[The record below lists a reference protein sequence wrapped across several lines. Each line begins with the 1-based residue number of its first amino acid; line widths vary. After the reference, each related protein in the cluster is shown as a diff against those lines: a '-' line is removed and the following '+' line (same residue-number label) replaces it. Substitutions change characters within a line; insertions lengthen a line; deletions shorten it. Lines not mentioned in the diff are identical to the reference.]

1 MAEHEVGQ
9 LSIGVDID
17 DAAALAKLRALA
29 AAGESTARQ
38 IDRQDASIDINTD
51 SASHKLTQFFR
62 TTDNKLRKFERNEGR
77 LDIEAVIAVDKDEID
92 KIKRTTKQIRGEIAD
107 ITKGKKKLNDEEQK
121 LVDKLKDELDYQNK
135 LKDIAEGRLATLEKQ
150 RKAHDNQN
158 KVIEEAIALEEAR
171 EKALSDA
178 YGAELRFIEQR
189 KKKRDRDAKQQE
201 TDLRT
206 LARQQDQAYRLDAK
220 RGEDRERQIRV
231 LAALQMAAYAED
243 AKLEADKERRV
254 RTLASLQMA
263 AYAEDAKRTN
273 DKEASERRMAGYHAE
288 ALRMDGERE
297 VKIARMQKRYTE
309 LQKTLGDIDRTR
321 LPFDRYKA
329 LKLRLDK
336 NHVMAEMAAIKTAL
350 EVEGR
355 TPPVDIETRLSRSFV
370 GATFAKGADWASSLA
385 DTTVRIG
392 PFTTTV
398 KKAMIALTL
407 LGSAI
412 VDVGAAAVSLVGVFG
427 TGLVGTAAVATS
439 GLIGMGLAFGG
450 VYAAIKPLAG
460 EYKQLSQLSAS
471 YDRAVASYGKN
482 SKQAKTAQDKLN
494 TAMKQADPNVRSAIR
509 SMSAAG
515 QEWGKLT
522 DKMARESFGSILK
535 ESMGTWR
542 SLIPTFASVTNET
555 LGVLAYRLDSFMK
568 MLRSD
573 ESKASL
579 KTIGTN
585 FNAGLRPALGGL
597 REFTQYLLRVAT
609 SASRSLEPLGKWF
622 KNWATGLN
630 DAAGNTSR
638 LNESMDRL
646 ASHAKSVFRFFGSL
660 GRLLMT
666 VLNGSADAGQ
676 NLADTMSNAFDRWN
690 EALKKPG
697 GQKSMSKFFHDAAA
711 GAKALWS
718 ALAPILQI
726 FVQWSQIFSPV
737 MSAFAKG
744 LGEVAQMASKL
755 LGVFT
760 QFEGGRGALGILGAI
775 YGLRKLSNMVN
786 TMRTGGLGGS
796 VAAGGRVAGAS
807 IGSAMVGAGARVAA
821 MIRTA
826 MGGII
831 PGRGVTPVPGGRGTT
846 VAPLPA
852 GGKAAEQTARTV
864 ASTSRLARAGAL
876 AGTAFAGLASA
887 LGLSTA
893 ALAGLT
899 ALSAGYG
906 IGKLITMKSASEK
919 LADSI
924 DKVKTRTKDWS
935 EAQKI
940 SADVMT
946 GTAQAYGGLRR
957 ANDQNIKA
965 KKHLTDLEERGY
977 ASAKKGTKQY
987 EEYRA
992 AVSRVAETSQAAIDS
1007 QKAHQQ
1013 GLEAS
1018 QEAARNNLKY
1028 IKEIPAA
1035 RETANKAQ
1043 DEATKAQEKYNKA
1056 IGENRHLYTDK
1067 DRSRLKQ
1074 EMEDAQAI
1082 ALSAG
1087 QAYDLLRQ
1095 KSRDYSNLS
1104 TGAQFQTERW
1114 LKGLPALT
1122 EKAQIS
1128 MGRLA
1133 NTMTKAFSGRKVA
1146 SAINRD
1152 PTYTDPRDAGR
1163 VANAAAAAGK
1173 AGASQK
1179 IVLKIIADS
1188 KSAEEAIRRLRNARL
1203 EAKYLKVAEK
1213 GGKGVLDMLKDIG
1226 GMKLVNKSVK
1236 ILASDSSAKK
1246 KIADLI
1252 ALGIPPKIAKA
1263 MVNDDSAKR
1272 TLRSLERTV
1281 VKPLQQI
1288 VNRLL
1293 GRDVPRTVPAATQ
1306 LVFRKV
1312 KNTGDT
1318 LAGEAA
1324 GGYGRSRKAIV
1335 GEGRRWQD
1343 GGAKELIANNRTGA
1357 ITMVQGAQH
1366 VSLSRNDYV
1375 IPIQDQAHLGRGQ
1388 RLWDSFNADMG
1399 RGKSALPRFDKGKK
1413 ALTGKGATDKQKASF
1428 RDKGRERISK
1438 VRKKNRPTKNT
1449 LALTWVNTMNSRRA
1463 KEDDERDRVAV
1474 LDRRISDKEPDTY
1487 LKVVGKDPFTGDD
1500 IFDLDYEKINGWQT
1514 ELQTLANAYEN
1525 LYKMVEKTLDAA
1537 RKAKEQV
1544 TTKLQ
1549 RFGKNRST
1557 ILDLMDGA
1565 KSAANKA
1572 KTKMGKDRATERY
1585 KVYKE
1590 ALKEEDAKISAAK
1603 ESEKGVDTEIHDAG
1617 DMSRGR
1623 IADSYDDWQKVK
1635 GDLDAVSVE
1644 AGKALSDSQAAPQF
1658 QDPLSAAQAADELST
1673 ARGQLSELSAVAD
1686 QMSPTKKAIFD
1697 AASSYLTDDRT
1708 DNDSAGISAIGSLY
1722 SDMFSGSG
1730 SSGGDSAA
1738 ADRAVAQAANATAE
1752 AQRNASA
1759 LATFQGYG
1767 DIGSGGL
1774 NAYNAAGGAP
1784 VININTLHPGDP
1796 SVYRAIGNAAA
1807 TGFGYQNGIGTSRGV
1822 VG

>member
-38 IDRQDASIDINTD
+38 IDRQDASINIDTQK
-51 SASHKLTQFFR
+51 ASRELTSFFR
-62 TTDNKLRKFERNEGR
+62 TTERRLDAFKRKEGNLEIEARLSVHKDDLNNVRRQIKQLEAEQNNLVKQGDKLSAQDKKRLESLNEELAAQRDLRKTAEGV
-77 LDIEAVIAVDKDEID
+77 LAA
-92 KIKRTTKQIRGEIAD
+92 A
-107 ITKGKKKLNDEEQK
+107 EEQA
-121 LVDKLKDELDYQNK
+121 DTY
-135 LKDIAEGRLATLEKQ
+135 R
-150 RKAHDNQN
+150 HQN
-158 KVIEEAIALEEAR
+158 KVLNDQIALEEQR
-171 EKALSDA
+171 EKTIVDA
-178 YGAELRFIEQR
+178 ENKIY
-189 KKKRDRDAKQQE
+189 
-201 TDLRT
+201 DLREKQHK
-206 LARQQDQAYRLDAK
+206 AQAK
-220 RGEDRERQIRV
+220 
-231 LAALQMAAYAED
+231 
-243 AKLEADKERRV
+243 EAKER
-254 RTLASLQMA
+254 
-263 AYAEDAKRTN
+263 
-273 DKEASERRMAGYHAE
+273 EAHERRMAGYHAQ

-297 VKIARMQKRYTE
+297 VKIARMQKQYTE
-309 LQKTLGDIDRTR
+309 LQKTLGNIERTR

-336 NHVMAEMAAIKTAL
+336 NHIVAEMARLKAEL
-350 EVEGR
+350 EMVGR
-355 TPPVDIETRLSRSFV
+355 TPPVDIETRLSRSFA
-370 GATFAKGADWASSLA
+370 GAGLAKMADWAGSLA
-385 DTTVRIG
+385 DTTVRVG

-398 KKAMIALTL
+398 KKATIALTL

-412 VDVGAAAVSLVGVFG
+412 VDVGASMVSLVGVFA
-427 TGLVGTAAVATS
+427 TGLVGTAAIATS
-439 GLIGMGLAFGG
+439 GLIGMGMAFGG
-450 VYAAIKPLAG
+450 VFAAMKPLAG

-471 YDRAVASYGKN
+471 YDRAVASYGKT

-522 DKMARESFGSILK
+522 DKMARKSFGSILK
-535 ESMGTWR
+535 QSMGTWR
-542 SLIPTFASVTNET
+542 ALIPTFASVTNET
-555 LGVLAYRLDSFMK
+555 LGVLDKGVGSFMK

-585 FNAGLRPALGGL
+585 FNAGLRPALAGL
-597 REFTQYLLRVAT
+597 REFTQYLLRVSA
-609 SASRSLEPLGKWF
+609 SASRFLGPVGQWF

-630 DAAGNTSR
+630 SAAGNTSR
-638 LNESMDRL
+638 LNASMDRL
-646 ASHAKSVFRFFGSL
+646 ADHAKSVFRFFGSL

-666 VLNGSADAGQ
+666 VLNGSADAGK
-676 NLADTMSNAFDRWN
+676 NLADTMSDAFDRWN
-690 EALKKPG
+690 EALKTPG
-697 GQKSMSKFFHDAAA
+697 GQKSMSKFFHDAAS

-718 ALAPILQI
+718 ALAPILTI
-726 FVQWSQIFSPV
+726 FVQWSQIFSPI
-737 MSAFAKG
+737 MSLMAELIG
-744 LGEVAQMASKL
+744 LFGRGASAV
-755 LGVFT
+755 LGF
-760 QFEGGRGALGILGAI
+760 FNSFGAGRGALGVLTAL
-775 YGLRKLSNMVN
+775 YGLRKISNVIN

-831 PGRGVTPVPGGRGTT
+831 PGRGVTPVPAGGRGTT

-887 LGLSTA
+887 LGLSTV
-893 ALAGLT
+893 ALAGLV
-899 ALSAGYG
+899 ALAAGYG
-906 IGKLITMKSASEK
+906 IGKLISMKSASEK

-965 KKHLTDLEERGY
+965 KKHLADLEERGY

-1188 KSAEEAIRRLRNARL
+1188 KSAEEAIRRLRNAKL
-1203 EAKYLKVAEK
+1203 EAKYLKVAER

-1293 GRDVPRTVPAATQ
+1293 GNDVPRTVPAATQ

-1312 KNTGDT
+1312 VNIGDA

-1357 ITMVQGAQH
+1357 VTMVSGAQH
-1366 VSLSRNDYV
+1366 VSLTKNDYV
-1375 IPIQDQAHLGRGQ
+1375 IPIEDGAYRGRGQ
-1388 RLWDSFNADMG
+1388 RLWNMFNKDMG
-1399 RGKSALPRFDKGKK
+1399 HGSSALPRFAKGKK
-1413 ALTGKGATDKQKASF
+1413 ADPPASEKVKAKARKGARAKLNKSKVPLSNNEANLPAVTRMNRAKVQENELREKANTADS
-1428 RDKGRERISK
+1428 RISAQEPATFLKQVGVDPITGDELFEIDTAAVSGWVGQLIKLREMYDAVFQAVIRTHNAAKEARGQVDRKMGILEKDRKAAAKLRDDARNDITKAGTK
-1438 VRKKNRPTKNT
+1438 VGK
-1449 LALTWVNTMNSRRA
+1449 ARA
-1463 KEDDERDRVAV
+1463 KE
-1474 LDRRISDKEPDTY
+1474 
-1487 LKVVGKDPFTGDD
+1487 
-1500 IFDLDYEKINGWQT
+1500 
-1514 ELQTLANAYEN
+1514 
-1525 LYKMVEKTLDAA
+1525 
-1537 RKAKEQV
+1537 
-1544 TTKLQ
+1544 
-1549 RFGKNRST
+1549 
-1557 ILDLMDGA
+1557 
-1565 KSAANKA
+1565 
-1572 KTKMGKDRATERY
+1572 RY
-1585 KVYKE
+1585 GVYKE
-1590 ALKEEDAKISAAK
+1590 RVGQLDRSIKGTRSTRDDVD
-1603 ESEKGVDTEIHDAG
+1603 SELSEIG
-1617 DMSRGR
+1617 DESRGR
-1623 IADSYDDWQKVK
+1623 YADAWDAAEKVKKDAAAVEGSAQKELADSKPKPEFY
-1635 GDLDAVSVE
+1635 
-1644 AGKALSDSQAAPQF
+1644 
-1658 QDPLSAAQAADELST
+1658 DPLSRAQRNDELAT
-1673 ARGQLSELSAVAD
+1673 AQTQLSELSAVRN
-1686 QMSPTKKAIFD
+1686 QMTPTKQAIFD

-1730 SSGGDSAA
+1730 GSGGDSAA
-1738 ADRAVAQAANATAE
+1738 ADRAVTQAANARAE
-1752 AQRNASA
+1752 ASRNASA
-1759 LATFQGYG
+1759 LAVFSGYG
-1767 DIGSGGL
+1767 DIGSGGM

-1807 TGFGYQNGIGTSRGV
+1807 TGFGYQNGVGTSRGV